1 MSDLGMEPRA
11 VMYLLS
17 VTLTNFKTHRDRN
30 FEFQLGTNA
39 ICGVNGAGKTSI
51 LEAIAWTLFNHR
63 GSYKQEDLIRNG
75 SGSAQARVAFVSSY
89 DSRTY
94 EVERCTS
101 RGYTIFDPQLGER
114 LPYSRIKDEVE
125 PWLVQHLGVPMG
137 TDLGQLFANTIG
149 VPQGTFTADFLLSP
163 EKRKPIFD
171 SVLKV
176 EEYRRVHKD
185 SNSLRRHAEAQ
196 IDLLKTQLQHYEEQ
210 LQAWETLEIRQAS
223 IVQEIATSEQQLI
236 SLQQTL
242 KELQTTKASLAT
254 KVQEIQALQQQQQ
267 QLGLQLE
274 AKRQAL
280 QLIEQAR
287 SRSQQATKLCQTH
300 TDAHRCYLNVENTLK
315 ILTQQDKKRQQLLQ
329 QQQAQQRSLDQ
340 QASLLARLQVQLEQ
354 RDRLQNQISE
364 LATPCEQQ
372 EELETDLRNLVQQ
385 QQGLTKLQVRRQSVQ
400 DSLARLQRDLQ
411 QVEVDLKALEALQSS
426 VDTIPTLEQ
435 QQQRW
440 RQQLSRVEAAQQFE
454 VELEQLVTSHRTQA
468 TDYAQ
473 QAAVALDALGDLQE
487 SLPLLS
493 SDVIAQLKTAIAT
506 GQTLS
511 QTTLSS
517 LESILGD
524 LLEQVDTKQLKR
536 NLKRVQGQ
544 LTTAYGHQAQLSN
557 RHQLQQKQTE
567 LITQRQQLQTGIVQL
582 DQQLAQADSLEQRL
596 SRLEKAIKALGDPK
610 SRCQVLQE
618 QLQAMANIETEYEC
632 LQVQRQTLADTL
644 TALTEQIASFTDLDT
659 EISQQQQLRQDNQAG
674 YLIYIQ
680 NEKDAQQLEQLT
692 VDLTAAAQVI
702 AELAQQHDRLAAE
715 HSQLAVDF
723 DPDALPALE
732 QRYGEVKSQCDRIT
746 GSLPQQ
752 RKLQSEL
759 TNQLD
764 SLRQVAKKREQAQ
777 TELKQKERVKRFIN
791 FARKAYKEAGPRI
804 TERYVQ
810 GISQEAD
817 RLLRELLN
825 RPNVALEWT
834 RDYEIIVQEG
844 GNKRRFVN
852 LSGGEQMCAALAVR
866 LALLK
871 VLADIDIAF
880 FDEPTTNMD
889 RPRRESLAEAIGR
902 LKAFK
907 QLFVIS
913 HDDTFEKVTE
923 NVIVVERDE

>member
-1 MSDLGMEPRA
+1 
-11 VMYLLS
+11 MYLLS

-75 SGSAQARVAFVSSY
+75 SGSAQARIAFVSSY

-125 PWLVQHLGVPMG
+125 PWLVQHLGVPIG

-196 IDLLKTQLQHYEEQ
+196 IDLLKTQLQNYEEQ
-210 LQAWETLEIRQAS
+210 LQSWETLEKRLADIG
-223 IVQEIATSEQQLI
+223 QEIIASEQQLVG
-236 SLQQTL
+236 LEKTL
-242 KELQTTKASLAT
+242 EEIQTTRTSLA
-254 KVQEIQALQQQQQ
+254 KRAQAIQVLQQQQQ
-267 QLGLQLE
+267 QLELQLD
-274 AKRQAL
+274 AKRQA
-280 QLIEQAR
+280 QQVIEQAR
-287 SRSQQATKLCQTH
+287 LRSQQATELCQTH
-300 TDAHRCYLNVENTLK
+300 AAAHRCYLNVENTLK
-315 ILTQQDKKRQQLLQ
+315 TLTQQNQQRQQLLQ
-329 QQQAQQRSLDQ
+329 QQQTQQRNLDQ
-340 QASLLARLQVQLEQ
+340 QASTLARLQVQLEQ
-354 RDRLQNQISE
+354 HNRLQKQLAE

-372 EELETDLRNLVQQ
+372 EQLETERRDLTQQ
-385 QQGLTKLQVRRQSVQ
+385 QQGLAKLQVSRQSVQ
-400 DSLARLQRDLQ
+400 DGLARLQRELQ
-411 QVEVDLKALEALQSS
+411 QVDNDLKALESLQSS
-426 VDTIPTLEQ
+426 VATIPTLEQ

-440 RQQLSRVEAAQQFE
+440 QQQLSRVAAAQQFE
-454 VELEQLVTSHRTQA
+454 TELQQLVTRHRAQA
-468 TDYAQ
+468 TDYAR
-473 QAAVALDALGDLQE
+473 QASVALDALGSLQD

-493 SDVIAQLKTAIAT
+493 SDVIAQLKAAIAT

-511 QTTLSS
+511 RTTLSS
-517 LESILGD
+517 LESILND
-524 LLEQVDTKQLKR
+524 LLEQVDTQQLQR
-536 NLKRVQGQ
+536 HLKTVQGK
-544 LTTAYGHQAQLSN
+544 LTTAYGHQAQLSG

-567 LITQRQQLQTGIVQL
+567 LMTQQQRLQTDMVQL
-582 DQQLAQADSLEQRL
+582 DQQLTQADALEQRL
-596 SRLEKAIKALGDPK
+596 SELEDAITALGDPK

-618 QLQAMANIETEYEC
+618 QLQAMADIKAEYER

-644 TALTEQIASFTDLDT
+644 TTLTEQIAKFADLDT
-659 EISQQQQLRQDNQAG
+659 EIAQQQQLRQDNQPG

-692 VDLTAAAQVI
+692 VDLTAAVQMVADLTQQQERLT
-702 AELAQQHDRLAAE
+702 AEY
-715 HSQLAVDF
+715 SQLAADF
-723 DPDALPALE
+723 DPDALLALE
-732 QRYGEVKSQCDRIT
+732 QRYTEIRSQCDRIA

-752 RKLQSEL
+752 RKLQAEL
-759 TNQLD
+759 ANQLD

-777 TELKQKERVKRFIN
+777 AELKQKERVKRFIN

-844 GNKRRFVN
+844 GNRRRFIN

-902 LKAFK
+902 LRAFK